1 MKCAAHPRRGPR
13 NSVSK
18 FRVGSRTEEKNV
30 GGGFE
35 ISIRRGA
42 RARRPAHFTNDSA
55 IASPSA
61 LLPLIRKQTRKSER
75 REEEERQERER

>member
-13 NSVSK
+13 NSVPK

-42 RARRPAHFTNDSA
+42 RARRSAHFTNDSA

-61 LLPLIRKQTRKSER
+61 LPLIRKQTRKTER
-75 REEEERQERER
+75 REEEERER